1 MAKLINKK
9 TGKEVKVGDTVTT
22 FRGEKAV
29 LEGFKEPHKSS
40 STGKVYVK
48 FEGAEWSDQFYP
60 SVIGCEI
67 VEHQFSD
74 SLLDAA
80 KASGKLIISH
90 IK

>member
-1 MAKLINKK
+1 MAKLINKE

-29 LEGFKEPHKSS
+29 LEGFREPHKSS
-40 STGKVYVK
+40 SSGKVIVK
-48 FEGAEWSDQFYP
+48 FEGAEWGNEYYP

-67 VEHQFSD
+67 VDHQFSD
-74 SLLDAA
+74 LLEAA
-80 KASGKLIISH
+80 KASGKLHIGH